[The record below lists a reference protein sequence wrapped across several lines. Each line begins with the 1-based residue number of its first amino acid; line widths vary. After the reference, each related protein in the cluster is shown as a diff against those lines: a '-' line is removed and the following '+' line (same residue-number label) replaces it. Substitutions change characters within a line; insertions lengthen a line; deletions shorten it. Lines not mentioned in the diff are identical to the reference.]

1 MLRGLF
7 SIQRTAHRR
16 LKTDGY
22 RHHDRL
28 KTLRW
33 VVLCGNGRLQ
43 PPLRP
48 AYIALETRQRRTAAL
63 PTFVIAFPA
72 IDPVLIQIGP
82 IAIRWYAL
90 AYIAGL
96 LLGWGYLRW
105 LVQRPGWRLTLED
118 LDDLLL
124 YVVLGVV
131 LGGRLG
137 YVLFYKPGFYLAHPG
152 DILAVWQ
159 GGMSFHGG
167 MLGVIIAM
175 AIFARRRG
183 IAFFEIGDAVAAA
196 VPIGLFFGR
205 IANFINGELFGRASD
220 VPWAMVFPHGG
231 PEPRHPSQLYEAALE
246 GLLLFF
252 ILYWFARR
260 PYVPDAAGKIGGLFL
275 IGYGLARS
283 FVEFFREPDAH
294 LGLLLSGNVTM
305 GQILSLPMI
314 LIGLFLLVRSHA
326 GSKQTRAEPS

>member
-1 MLRGLF
+1 M
-7 SIQRTAHRR
+7 
-16 LKTDGY
+16 
-22 RHHDRL
+22 
-28 KTLRW
+28 
-33 VVLCGNGRLQ
+33 
-43 PPLRP
+43 
-48 AYIALETRQRRTAAL
+48 
-63 PTFVIAFPA
+63 PTFAIAFPV

-90 AYIAGL
+90 AYIGGL
-96 LLGWGYLRW
+96 LLGWRYLRW

-137 YVLFYKPGFYLAHPG
+137 YVLFYKPGFYLSHPG
-152 DILAVWQ
+152 EILAVWQ

-175 AIFARRRG
+175 ALFAWRRG
-183 IAFFEIGDAVAAA
+183 ISFLEIGDAVAAA

-246 GLLLFF
+246 GLVLFL
-252 ILYWFARR
+252 ILFWFARR
-260 PYVPDAAGKIGGLFL
+260 PRVPETAGQIGGLFL

-283 FVEFFREPDAH
+283 FVEFFREPDVH
-294 LGLLLSGNVTM
+294 LGFLLGGSVTM

-314 LIGLFLLVRSHA
+314 LVGLFLLVRSHA
-326 GSKQTRAEPS
+326 GSKQTHAETS